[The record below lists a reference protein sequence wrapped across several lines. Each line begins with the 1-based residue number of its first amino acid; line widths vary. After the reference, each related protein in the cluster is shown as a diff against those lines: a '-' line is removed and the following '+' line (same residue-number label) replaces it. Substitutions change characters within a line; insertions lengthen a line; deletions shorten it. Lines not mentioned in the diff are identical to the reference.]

1 MGNPFDQNDNHDEVV
16 NPYEG
21 KEAKEIMDELVG
33 EGKKYASVE
42 EAVKALAH
50 SQHHITTLESET
62 AKLREAQS
70 QAKTIEDVMARL
82 QEKQKPSDDDKG
94 SDDKD
99 PAAQKP
105 TDGEDVEAT
114 VKRLLEQHTSTAQA
128 EANHKQVVDAVQAK
142 FGSKAF
148 DVWDKAE
155 KELGIN
161 LEQMAQTSP
170 AATLKLLGVS
180 GESAPA
186 QSASTF
192 KGDAKPTPTD
202 QGERPPEG
210 SKRLVDYML
219 SKGEINRTQ
228 AYNLKLKYSADP
240 EKYRA

>member
-1 MGNPFDQNDNHDEVV
+1 MPNPFDQNDEHDNNV

-21 KEAKEIMDELVG
+21 KDPKEIMEEFVG
-33 EGKKYASVE
+33 EGKKYKTVE
-42 EAVKALAH
+42 DAVKALAF
-50 SQHHITTLESET
+50 SQHHISTLESET
-62 AKLREAQS
+62 AKLREAQT
-70 QAKTIEDVMARL
+70 QAKTIDEVLATL
-82 QEKQKPSDDDKG
+82 QKKQQPSDDNKG
-94 SDDKD
+94 SDNPD
-99 PAAQKP
+99 PVSQKP
-105 TDGEDVEAT
+105 TDDLDVEAT

-170 AATLKLLGVS
+170 AATLKLLGIS

-186 QSASTF
+186 QSAATF